1 MTVAHRRAGLIVAAS
16 ALVGIAACGN
26 NTKPMDEGLKQD
38 LAAAGSS
45 GLMLPNSASPQLV
58 VSPDEAGPT
67 SAPKPATHKPVP
79 RPTAQPAPRLAAD
92 RAEPVE
98 APAPQPVTHAP
109 APSAPVQQAEPAPA
123 PMKQAE
129 PAPLPPDTRPSRERQ
144 KGVYKSEGEI
154 FRQMPWIKP

>member
-1 MTVAHRRAGLIVAAS
+1 MSVAQKRAGLIVAAS

-26 NTKPMDEGLKQD
+26 NAKPMDDGLKQD

-67 SAPKPATHKPVP
+67 SAPKTATHKPVP
-79 RPTAQPAPRLAAD
+79 RPTTHRAPQLAAN
-92 RAEPVE
+92 RSVSVE
-98 APAPQPVTHAP
+98 APAPQPATQAP
-109 APSAPVQQAEPAPA
+109 AAGAPVQQSEPAPA
-123 PMKQAE
+123 KQAE
-129 PAPLPPDTRPSRERQ
+129 PAPLPPDTHPSRERQ
-144 KGVYKSEGEI
+144 KGVYKSEGDI

>member
-1 MTVAHRRAGLIVAAS
+1 MSVAGKRVGLIAAAS
-16 ALVGIAACGN
+16 ALLGVTACGG

-67 SAPKPATHKPVP
+67 SAPKAAAHKPVP
-79 RPTAQPAPRLAAD
+79 RPTAQPASRLAAN
-92 RAEPVE
+92 RAAPVE
-98 APAPQPVTHAP
+98 APAPQPVTHSP
-109 APSAPVQQAEPAPA
+109 APSAPVQQAEPAPS
-123 PMKQAE
+123 KQAE
-129 PAPLPPDTRPSRERQ
+129 PAPLPPATRPSQERQ